1 MSSEISQA
9 ENAQHLRYILKY
21 RFCIHGGTGTKNS
34 IQQSKKVKSNIA
46 I

>member
-9 ENAQHLRYILKY
+9 ENAQHLRYINIDFVFVVEQVLK
-21 RFCIHGGTGTKNS
+21 
-34 IQQSKKVKSNIA
+34 IQSSSQKKVKSNIA